1 MTKSTSASEPSSD
14 ETTPPSPTPPQ
25 QVGDTPVA
33 PWAMPTPEEKAAVK
47 PVRQALREALDA
59 VDSQEKADTVIEELA
74 AATSDQTVKEVAE
87 SAPPLVPAT
96 PPTAPGTA
104 PASPAVPT
112 LTEAAEQV
120 KQAGQA
126 ADDSEKTKDILAETA
141 HVIATTHGHEREVLA
156 EATQEVLNPQQQG
169 AVDPKQ
175 EEQRT
180 YLRQALLKRLKP
192 LDALD
197 ANVFLLINHLPHTR
211 LLNRFFYTLTLIFTG
226 GAAWYTFMA
235 LVLWRRPQLGWR
247 MVRESAVPLAL
258 AVSLVE
264 YPIKRYFRRKRP
276 FITIIQAI
284 VIGKK
289 PGSWSFPSGHSATAF
304 AGAWLLSQHFPRKR
318 GLLYTIASLV
328 AFSRVYLGDHYPG
341 DVVAGST
348 LGTVFA
354 MIFRRLSRL

>member
-1 MTKSTSASEPSSD
+1 MTKPTSASEPGPDKTAEASQTSASQ
-14 ETTPPSPTPPQ
+14 TPEQ

-47 PVRQALREALDA
+47 PVRQALREALEE
-59 VDSQEKADTVIEELA
+59 VDSQEKADAVIEELA
-74 AATSDQTVKEVAE
+74 TETAGQRVKEADE
-87 SAPPLVPAT
+87 TPTPAP
-96 PPTAPGTA
+96 
-104 PASPAVPT
+104 PT

-120 KQAGQA
+120 KQAGQSA
-126 ADDSEKTKDILAETA
+126 ADHEKTKSVLAETA
-141 HVIATTHGHEREVLA
+141 HVLAETNGHEREVLA

-169 AVDPKQ
+169 APDAAR
-175 EEQRT
+175 EEQRA

-197 ANVFLLINHLPHTR
+197 ANLFLLINHLPHTR
-211 LLNRFFYTLTLIFTG
+211 LLNRFFYFMTLVFTG
-226 GAAWYTFMA
+226 GGAWYTIMA
-235 LVLWRRPQLGWR
+235 ILTWRRPRLGWR
-247 MVRESAVPLAL
+247 VVRESAVPLAI
-258 AVSLVE
+258 ATALVE

-284 VIGKK
+284 VVGKK

-341 DVVAGST
+341 DVVSGST
-348 LGTVFA
+348 LGTLFA
-354 MIFRRLSRL
+354 MLCRWLNLFKR

>member
-1 MTKSTSASEPSSD
+1 MPD
-14 ETTPPSPTPPQ
+14 ETPQASQTPEQ

-33 PWAMPTPEEKAAVK
+33 PWAMPTPAEKAAMK

-59 VDSQEKADTVIEELA
+59 VDSQEKADAVVEELA
-74 AATSDQTVKEVAE
+74 AEAADQTVKEVAAAVP
-87 SAPPLVPAT
+87 SVPAPET
-96 PPTAPGTA
+96 GAPVT
-104 PASPAVPT
+104 PT
-112 LTEAAEQV
+112 LTEAANQV
-120 KQAGQA
+120 QQASQTA
-126 ADDSEKTKDILAETA
+126 TDSEKTKNVLSETA
-141 HVIATTHGHEREVLA
+141 HVLAQTHGHEREVLA

-169 AVDPKQ
+169 APDAAQ
-175 EEQRT
+175 EEQRV
-180 YLRQALLKRLKP
+180 YLRHALLKRLKP

-197 ANVFLLINHLPHTR
+197 ANLFLMINHLPHTR
-211 LLNRFFYTLTLIFTG
+211 LLNQFFYVMTLIFTG

-318 GLLYTIASLV
+318 GLLYMIASLV

-341 DVVAGST
+341 DVVAGSS